1 MKLITFIAA
10 DGSEHVG
17 AIVGD
22 GARVADLTLAQGSQ
36 DGFRDM
42 LCLIDAG
49 PAGLEAAQRLAKG
62 ARNTLALA
70 DLRLQAP
77 IPVPRRL
84 RDFLSFE
91 LHVRQSRA
99 NRHLFGIGDYRFG
112 TPLPQLPRR
121 EWTYSSDDA
130 DVLILIAAAPAVVV
144 VAVAKDIT

>member
-10 DGSEHVG
+10 DGSERVG

-49 PAGLEAAQRLAKG
+49 PAGLEAAQGLAKG
-62 ARNTLALA
+62 ARHTLALA
-70 DLRLQAP
+70 DLRLEAP

-84 RDFLSFE
+84 RWVFGGDWIVVGRRALS
-91 LHVRQSRA
+91 VGGGR
-99 NRHLFGIGDYRFG
+99 
-112 TPLPQLPRR
+112 
-121 EWTYSSDDA
+121 
-130 DVLILIAAAPAVVV
+130 VV
-144 VAVAKDIT
+144 KKKKS